1 MILTRFQICPAVP
14 RRWSRVV
21 ESMVGDTGRGTRIV
35 LASASQRRIDL
46 LSGLGIM
53 TEVVPAD
60 VDETHMPGESPHDY
74 VMRVALDK
82 AHAVIDSTSGAVVI
96 AADTSVVVDGRI
108 LGKPVDTTDA
118 MQTIR
123 GLSGRTHQVLTAVV
137 VIDADRIEHSV
148 IASTEVTFA
157 ELTDDEI
164 EWYVATGEP
173 FGKAG
178 AYAIQGIGGFLVE
191 SIDGD
196 PSTVIG
202 LPLRA
207 TVELLR
213 GAGVRFPND
222 G

>member
-1 MILTRFQICPAVP
+1 MILTRYQSCPAVP
-14 RRWSRVV
+14 RPWSLVV
-21 ESMVGDTGRGTRIV
+21 ESMVGDMGRGTRIV
-35 LASASQRRIDL
+35 LASASPRRIDL
-46 LSGLGIM
+46 LSGLGIVA
-53 TEVVPAD
+53 EVVPAD
-60 VDETHMPGESPHDY
+60 VDETNLPGESPHDY

-82 AHAVIDSTSGAVVI
+82 AHAVVDSTSGAVVI
-96 AADTSVVVDGRI
+96 AADTSVVVDGAI

-118 MQTIR
+118 VRMIR
-123 GLSGRTHQVLTAVV
+123 ELSGLTHQVLTAVV
-137 VIDADRIEHSV
+137 VIDAGRIEHSV
-148 IASTEVTFA
+148 ITSTEVTIA

-213 GAGVRFPND
+213 AAGVGFPHD
-222 G
+222 D